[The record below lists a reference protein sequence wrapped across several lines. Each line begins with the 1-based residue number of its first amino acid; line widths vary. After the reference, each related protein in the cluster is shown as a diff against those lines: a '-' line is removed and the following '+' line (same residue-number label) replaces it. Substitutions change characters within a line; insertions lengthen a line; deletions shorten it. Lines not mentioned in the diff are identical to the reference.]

1 MACSSKDGNRLLILN
16 DYVVL
21 DGSIWKSIFM
31 LSIFMLCAL
40 RIVDAMKK
48 KAVTPILEDL
58 RTKFFILVF
67 INGGLFLVDQIHFQ
81 YNGFLFGVLLF
92 SIAKILEVRFGK
104 CVLKSMTSVWSEMR
118 LCYCFRRTNSFK
130 ELCCLRFC

>member
-1 MACSSKDGNRLLILN
+1 MC
-16 DYVVL
+16 V
-21 DGSIWKSIFM
+21 
-31 LSIFMLCAL
+31 LCAL
-40 RIVDAMKK
+40 RIVDALKK
-48 KAVTPILEDL
+48 KTVTPILEDL

-81 YNGFLFGVLLF
+81 YNGFLFGVLLL

-104 CVLKSMTSVWSEMR
+104 CVLKSMTSVWSEIR
-118 LCYCFRRTNSFK
+118 LCYYVRRTNSYK